1 MNPLLFV
8 AKLTTVLLIGVI
20 SALLLRRADAALR
33 HCVCAIALACAVVF
47 AFMGSIAP
55 APLPSKLEFVVD
67 AVTAASSNH
76 PAPFRWLFWCWA
88 LGASVVGLRL
98 LTGFIWLYRLTRRS
112 TLIDLSAE
120 DWRWATAVPCRL
132 RIAPIRAPLVWG
144 WFRPVVLFP
153 SVALDWTTDAKRF
166 ALLHELAHVERRD
179 NWTLLLAK
187 LVETVYWFHPLVWWL
202 SARLGDEQELACD
215 DRVLAAGV
223 SAAAYAEMLIGVA
236 RKHSSVPALACGM
249 IRRKSQLRS
258 RVMHVLR
265 FSSAAKSPKIARL
278 AIVPAVA
285 SMLIAALAF
294 PVAAARDSSRP
305 PAAAPLPLSAAKVPP
320 KLLYKI
326 EPQYTKE
333 AARKKI
339 QGTVM
344 LAITVDTDGIAK
356 DIDVIKGIDKGLDR
370 NAVAAIAQWRFQ
382 PASKNN
388 EPVPFRAHVEVNFR
402 LK

>member
-8 AKLTTVLLIGVI
+8 AKLTTVLLIGAV
-20 SALLLRRADAALR
+20 SVLLLRRADAALR
-33 HCVCAIALACAVVF
+33 HCLCAIALACAVVF

-67 AVTAASSNH
+67 AVTAASNNH

-98 LTGFIWLYRLTRRS
+98 LMGFIWLHRLTRRS
-112 TLIDLSAE
+112 TLVDRTAA
-120 DWRWATAVPCRL
+120 DWRWATATPCRL
-132 RIAPIRAPLVWG
+132 RFAPVQTPLVWG

-153 SVALDWTTDAKRF
+153 SAALDWTTDAKRF

-187 LVETVYWFHPLVWWL
+187 LVEAIYWFHPLVWWL
-202 SARLGDEQELACD
+202 SARLGNEQELACD

-223 SAAAYAEMLIGVA
+223 PAPAYAEMLIGVA
-236 RKHSSVPALACGM
+236 RKHSSVPSLACGM

-265 FSSAAKSPKIARL
+265 FSSPANSAKVARL
-278 AIVPAVA
+278 ALVPAVA

-294 PVAAARDSSRP
+294 PVAAARDSSQP
-305 PAAAPLPLSAAKVPP
+305 SAAAPLPLSAVKVLP
-320 KLLYKI
+320 KLIYKI
-326 EPQYTKE
+326 EPQYTNE

-339 QGTVM
+339 QGSVV
-344 LAITVDTDGIAK
+344 LKLTVDTDGIAK
-356 DIDVIKGIDKGLDR
+356 DIDVVRGLDKGLDL
-370 NAVAAIAQWRFQ
+370 NAMAAVAQWRFQ
-382 PASKNN
+382 PASRNN
-388 EPVPFRAHVEVNFR
+388 SPVPVRATVEVNFR

>member
-8 AKLTTVLLIGVI
+8 AKLTTVLLIGAV
-20 SALLLRRADAALR
+20 SVLLLRRADAALR
-33 HCVCAIALACAVVF
+33 HCVCVIALACAVLCPFV
-47 AFMGSIAP
+47 GSIAP

-67 AVTAASSNH
+67 AVTAASNSH
-76 PAPFRWLFWCWA
+76 PLPFRWLFWCWA
-88 LGASVVGLRL
+88 LGVSVVGLRL
-98 LTGFIWLYRLTRRS
+98 LIGLTWLYRLTRC
-112 TLIDLSAE
+112 SAPVDVTAA
-120 DWRWATAVPCRL
+120 DWRWASAASCRL
-132 RIAPIRAPLVWG
+132 RIAPIQAPLVWG

-153 SVALDWTTDAKRF
+153 SVALDWTPDAKRF
-166 ALLHELAHVERRD
+166 ALLHELAHVKRRD

-187 LVETVYWFHPLVWWL
+187 LVQAVYWFHPIVWWL
-202 SARLGDEQELACD
+202 SARLGEEQELACD
-215 DRVLAAGV
+215 DRVLATGA
-223 SAAAYAEMLIGVA
+223 SAPAYAEMLIGVA

-265 FSSAAKSPKIARL
+265 FSSTAKSANIARL
-278 AIVPAVA
+278 ALVPAIA
-285 SMLIAALAF
+285 SMLIAAVAF
-294 PVAAARDSSRP
+294 PVNAARDSSQP
-305 PAAAPLPLSAAKVPP
+305 PSTAALPLSAVKAPP
-320 KLLYKI
+320 KLIYKI

-370 NAVAAIAQWRFQ
+370 NAVAAIAQWRFR
-382 PASKNN
+382 PAAQDN
-388 EPVPFRAHVEVNFR
+388 EPVPVRAHVEVNFR